1 MTKKKPIS
9 ELTDRELVKRVFPK
23 PVRDELKKV
32 VAELNEPTKHRKQA
46 SKAKNR

>member
-32 VAELNEPTKHRKQA
+32 VAELNEPSARQKQA
-46 SKAKNR
+46 SKANKR